1 MSETA
6 TNILEERIQAIVER
20 VRALAAE
27 RDLLRAEIDT
37 LRERVGEAETTAR
50 ENQRLRNALEEA
62 VRELREE

>member
-6 TNILEERIQAIVER
+6 TNLLEERIQAIVDR

-27 RDLLRAEIDT
+27 RDALRAEIDVM
-37 LRERVGEAETTAR
+37 RARVDEAESAAR
-50 ENQRLRNALEEA
+50 ENSRLRSVLEEA